1 MLNIWPEYSIAAE
14 AGLYRLHNRI
24 APALLLGPTTKT
36 AKISEIYNNYYT
48 STVKPP

>member
-36 AKISEIYNNYYT
+36 QKYQKSIIIIIRLQ
-48 STVKPP
+48 